1 MKNLDKIIVAKL
13 PTPLINLI
21 GRQISMDTDIIS
33 ENAGKMLSKID
44 WSRARDEE
52 RLAYAE
58 LMYLKGTK
66 ILSTMGTDGVVKKL
80 NKVWE
85 ENNGCLYVDGHS
97 DELGDVVLEIWN
109 RHKWA
114 EIIEESVAS
123 IGNIGDKKNTESVEY
138 IGLRPEFKAGD
149 EVEVR
154 YNVWNKGEWRKRTYC
169 CFLFGR
175 HWCRYGSE
183 LEMVSYDEIRKPDP
197 DKELREIAKELIKKY
212 VKGTASSGKGGV
224 FSPYKIS
231 EYVFEDNGLE
241 QMLIEMGKRVE
252 ALKKAKN
259 L

>member
-21 GRQISMDTDIIS
+21 GRQISMDTDTIS

-58 LMYLKGTK
+58 LMYPKGVR
-66 ILSTMGTDGVVKKL
+66 ILSTFGTDGIIKKM

-114 EIIEESVAS
+114 EIIEEPVAS

-149 EVEVR
+149 MVDYIPCSLRKDRIWRERVR
-154 YNVWNKGEWRKRTYC
+154 FTGGITSDGEYVIEFQNKTVG
-169 CFLFGR
+169 LA
-175 HWCRYGSE
+175 S
-183 LEMVSYDEIRKPDP
+183 EIRKRKPDVDEVQSLP
-197 DKELREIAKELIKKY
+197 DHVVKFRIEEIESKM
-212 VKGTASSGKGGV
+212 
-224 FSPYKIS
+224 
-231 EYVFEDNGLE
+231 EYLMES
-241 QMLIEMGKRVE
+241 IEE
-252 ALKKAKN
+252 LKKGKN